1 MPGDPP
7 IALTTSRIWLSKG
20 SFTPE
25 GEIKIK
31 NIGIEALTEM
41 ALTVAFFDKTL
52 KKRTGSVT
60 VSAAGNSH
68 PMPPGQARSLYFSSP
83 NIVRAEHQLS
93 VLIYWKGK
101 LIRELPVVKEH

>member
-1 MPGDPP
+1 M
-7 IALTTSRIWLSKG
+7 ALTASRIWLSKG

-25 GEIKIK
+25 GEIKLK
-31 NIGIEALTEM
+31 NVGTEPVAEL
-41 ALTVAFFDKTL
+41 ALTVAIYDKTS

-60 VSAAGNSH
+60 VSAAGSSH
-68 PMPPGQARSLYFSSP
+68 PMLPGQTRVLYFSSP